1 MNLFELKKEKMKAA
15 KNNDLVRKN
24 LLSVILGNIDNSGKL
39 KKENA
44 DEKAIVSDALNAM
57 FKQLKKAKDEFGN
70 LDSSNQT
77 SVTVDYIE
85 QVNAELTIIQE
96 YLPEQLS
103 EAELELIIDKL
114 ISENNID
121 LSEKSSFGKLMR
133 LLKETGASFDGSVAS
148 KLIKSKSNWFI
159 KYLFTFKNKR

>member
-121 LSEKSSFGKLMR
+121 LSEKASFGKLMR

-148 KLIKSKSNWFI
+148 KLIKSKSN
-159 KYLFTFKNKR
+159 

>member
-1 MNLFELKKEKMKAA
+1 MINIIWNNKMNLFELKKEKMKAA

-121 LSEKSSFGKLMR
+121 LSEKSYFGKLMR
-133 LLKETGASFDGSVAS
+133 LLKETGASFDGSIAS
-148 KLIKSKSNWFI
+148 KLIKIKSN
-159 KYLFTFKNKR
+159 

>member
-1 MNLFELKKEKMKAA
+1 MINIIWNNKMNLFELKKEKMKAA

-44 DEKAIVSDALNAM
+44 DEKAIVSDALNTM

-85 QVNAELTIIQE
+85 QVNEELTIIQE

-121 LSEKSSFGKLMR
+121 LSEKASFGKLMR

-148 KLIKSKSNWFI
+148 KLIKSKSN
-159 KYLFTFKNKR
+159 

>member
-1 MNLFELKKEKMKAA
+1 MKAA

-44 DEKAIVSDALNAM
+44 DEKAIVSDALNTM

-85 QVNAELTIIQE
+85 QVNEELTIIQE

-103 EAELELIIDKL
+103 EAELELIINKL

-121 LSEKSSFGKLMR
+121 LSEKASFGKLMR

-148 KLIKSKSNWFI
+148 KLIKSKSN
-159 KYLFTFKNKR
+159 

>member
-1 MNLFELKKEKMKAA
+1 MKAA

-57 FKQLKKAKDEFGN
+57 FKQLKKAKDEFVN

-148 KLIKSKSNWFI
+148 KLIKSKSN
-159 KYLFTFKNKR
+159 

>member
-1 MNLFELKKEKMKAA
+1 MINIIWNNKMNLFELKKEKMKAA

-85 QVNAELTIIQE
+85 QVNVELTIIQE

-148 KLIKSKSNWFI
+148 KLIKSKSN
-159 KYLFTFKNKR
+159 

>member
-1 MNLFELKKEKMKAA
+1 MINIIWNNKMNLFEFKKEKMKAA

-70 LDSSNQT
+70 LYSLNQT
-77 SVTVDYIE
+77 SVDYIE

-148 KLIKSKSNWFI
+148 KLIKSKSN
-159 KYLFTFKNKR
+159 

>member
-57 FKQLKKAKDEFGN
+57 FKQLKKAKDEFCN
-70 LDSSNQT
+70 LDSSSQT
-77 SVTVDYIE
+77 SVDYIE

-121 LSEKSSFGKLMR
+121 LSEKASFGKLMR
-133 LLKETGASFDGSVAS
+133 LLKETGVSFDGFVAS
-148 KLIKSKSNWFI
+148 KLIKSKSN
-159 KYLFTFKNKR
+159 

>member
-85 QVNAELTIIQE
+85 QVNEELTIIQE

-121 LSEKSSFGKLMR
+121 LSEKASFGKLMR

-148 KLIKSKSNWFI
+148 KLIKSKSN
-159 KYLFTFKNKR
+159 

>member
-1 MNLFELKKEKMKAA
+1 MNLFELKKEKMKAT

-148 KLIKSKSNWFI
+148 KLIKSKSN
-159 KYLFTFKNKR
+159 

>member
-1 MNLFELKKEKMKAA
+1 MINIIWNNKMNLFELKKEKMKAA

-39 KKENA
+39 KKENV

-148 KLIKSKSNWFI
+148 KLIKSKSI
-159 KYLFTFKNKR
+159 

>member
-1 MNLFELKKEKMKAA
+1 MVK
-15 KNNDLVRKN
+15 KN

-57 FKQLKKAKDEFGN
+57 FNQLKKAKDEFGN
-70 LDSSNQT
+70 LYSLNQT
-77 SVTVDYIE
+77 SVDYIE

-121 LSEKSSFGKLMR
+121 LSENHL
-133 LLKETGASFDGSVAS
+133 
-148 KLIKSKSNWFI
+148 W
-159 KYLFTFKNKR
+159 

>member
-1 MNLFELKKEKMKAA
+1 MINIIWNNKMNLFELKKEKMKAA

-148 KLIKSKSNWFI
+148 KLIKSKSN
-159 KYLFTFKNKR
+159 

>member
-24 LLSVILGNIDNSGKL
+24 LLSVILGNIDNSAKL

-133 LLKETGASFDGSVAS
+133 LLKETGASFDGSIAS

>member
-39 KKENA
+39 KKENV

-70 LDSSNQT
+70 LDSLNQT
-77 SVTVDYIE
+77 TVDYIE
-85 QVNAELTIIQE
+85 QVNAELKIIQE

-133 LLKETGASFDGSVAS
+133 LLKETGASFDGSIAS
-148 KLIKSKSNWFI
+148 KLIKSKSN
-159 KYLFTFKNKR
+159 